1 MQTKKGEIMSY
12 FEPIKMNKD
21 AVIITIPNDILISIW
36 TLDKNINKKI
46 IEMIP
51 IALKHIEKI
60 NKKLEKQK
68 KGVKNGNK
76 I

>member
-1 MQTKKGEIMSY
+1 MSIM
-12 FEPIKMNKD
+12 FEPIKMTKD

-36 TLDKNINKKI
+36 TLNKNINKKI

-60 NKKLEKQK
+60 NKKLEEQK